1 MKAFFVACNCLL
13 ELCFHSQAKYA
24 DPYNEVVL
32 DVQFNGP
39 DGVAMRVPAFWAGD
53 DVWKVRF
60 AGPKVGE
67 YSFQTECSNVSDSGL
82 HGQTGTVTV
91 RPYEGA
97 SPLMAHGRLRVAAD
111 KRHFEQADGTPFFW
125 IGDTWWMGLT
135 SRLDWP
141 RGFQL
146 LTADRA
152 AKGFNVVQIIAGPY
166 PDMDA
171 FDPRGASD
179 AGFPLTEGFERV
191 NPTYFDLADLKME
204 HLVHE
209 GIMPCI
215 VGMWG
220 YYMPQMHV
228 EKAKRYWRYL
238 VARYGA
244 LPVVWCICGEGMMP
258 YYLSK
263 TPKEDA
269 AEQRKGWTEV
279 MAYVRQIDG
288 HHNLIGIHPTQYGRE
303 QVEDPALMDF
313 EMLQTGHGDFDSV
326 NVTAGMVMTATE
338 RTPIMPIVNAE
349 VNYEGLMGRS
359 WQNVVRMCFYGS
371 VLNGT
376 AGHTY
381 GANGI
386 WQMSTAERPYGPS
399 PHGRCWGNTP
409 WEEAYKLPG
418 SKQVGLGG
426 QFIRRFPWWALE
438 RHPEWAEPSWDKEN
452 VYSCTTVGIP
462 RKLRIVYVP
471 LLWDPPTVKAL
482 ESDVKYE
489 ASYFDPCTGADIALG
504 AVTPDPDGGWRVP
517 LPPEA
522 HDWLLVLRAA

>member
-1 MKAFFVACNCLL
+1 
-13 ELCFHSQAKYA
+13 
-24 DPYNEVVL
+24 
-32 DVQFNGP
+32 
-39 DGVAMRVPAFWAGD
+39 
-53 DVWKVRF
+53 
-60 AGPKVGE
+60 
-67 YSFQTECSNVSDSGL
+67 
-82 HGQTGTVTV
+82 
-91 RPYEGA
+91 
-97 SPLMAHGRLRVAAD
+97 
-111 KRHFEQADGTPFFW
+111 
-125 IGDTWWMGLT
+125 
-135 SRLDWP
+135 
-141 RGFQL
+141 
-146 LTADRA
+146 
-152 AKGFNVVQIIAGPY
+152 
-166 PDMDA
+166 
-171 FDPRGASD
+171 
-179 AGFPLTEGFERV
+179 
-191 NPTYFDLADLKME
+191 
-204 HLVHE
+204 
-209 GIMPCI
+209 
-215 VGMWG
+215 
-220 YYMPQMHV
+220 
-228 EKAKRYWRYL
+228 
-238 VARYGA
+238 
-244 LPVVWCICGEGMMP
+244 
-258 YYLSK
+258 
-263 TPKEDA
+263 
-269 AEQRKGWTEV
+269 
-279 MAYVRQIDG
+279 
-288 HHNLIGIHPTQYGRE
+288 
-303 QVEDPALMDF
+303 MDF